1 MFLEAR
7 RMPGAMHYFR
17 RLNDADVLYC
27 LTTDNPAFNGRY
39 SQAKYEL
46 ALKYDLIN
54 FQRPGDCQQNA
65 FPHAFCS

>member
-27 LTTDNPAFNGRY
+27 LTPDNPAFNGRY

-46 ALKYDLIN
+46 AS
-54 FQRPGDCQQNA
+54 QV
-65 FPHAFCS
+65 